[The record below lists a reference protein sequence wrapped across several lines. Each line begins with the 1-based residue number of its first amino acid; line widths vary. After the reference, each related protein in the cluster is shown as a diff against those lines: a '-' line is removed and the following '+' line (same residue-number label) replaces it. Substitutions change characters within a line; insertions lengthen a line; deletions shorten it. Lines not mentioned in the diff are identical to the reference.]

1 MSTSKSVPQHIT
13 ITIDKHLQ
21 LDLVAIIATWNQGSE
36 HMSMKSVLMGQSFLE
51 IGPQS
56 VALIVHKVLEEF
68 AKGDTSSEE
77 TEKII

>member
-1 MSTSKSVPQHIT
+1 MSKSVPQHIT

-21 LDLVAIIATWNQGSE
+21 LDLVAIIATWNNGGE
-36 HMSMKSVLMGQSFLE
+36 HQYLKSVLMGQSFLE

-68 AKGDTSSEE
+68 AKGVPSSEE
-77 TEKII
+77 NQRLI